1 MGHKTK
7 NLKMQCNDALTSACA
22 FGSSKHNAKQNGTAS
37 SAVFSFSTFKTYKQQ
52 SYYFAE
58 WCKEMHPEAKT
69 LAAARQYVGEWLQM
83 QIARD
88 LSPYT
93 VRTAA
98 SAMAKI
104 YGCTT
109 ADFGVKMPARS
120 RENITRSRGRAKR
133 DSGFNEAQNAEL
145 CEFLRST
152 GLRRAEAT
160 AMRGV
165 WLRKVIAENGVP
177 QYFIDLTQTKATKGG
192 RPRLVPVHGD
202 VALVVKMCEAAGEG
216 KVFPGGIN
224 SHCDV
229 HSYRAEYCARAY
241 LSKARDVKT
250 LQRSERY
257 HCRKASSV
265 YDREALRYV
274 SACLGH
280 NRIEIAPGNYMH
292 ALDKMQVSAV

>member
-1 MGHKTK
+1 MGHKQK

-22 FGSSKHNAKQNGTAS
+22 FGSSKHKAKQNGTAAS
-37 SAVFSFSTFKTYKQQ
+37 SVFSFSTFKTYKQQ

-69 LAAARQYVGEWLQM
+69 LAAARQYVGEWLQL

-152 GLRRAEAT
+152 GLRRACAT
-160 AMRGV
+160 ALRGS
-165 WLRKVIAENGVP
+165 WLRITEEGV
-177 QYFIDLTQTKATKGG
+177 FIDLTHTKATKGG

-202 VALVVKMCEAAGEG
+202 VDLVVRLCTEAGEG

-250 LQRSERY
+250 LKRSELY
-257 HCRKASSV
+257 HCRKASAV
-265 YDREALRYV
+265 YDREALRYA

-292 ALDKMQVSAV
+292 ALDKVQVSAV